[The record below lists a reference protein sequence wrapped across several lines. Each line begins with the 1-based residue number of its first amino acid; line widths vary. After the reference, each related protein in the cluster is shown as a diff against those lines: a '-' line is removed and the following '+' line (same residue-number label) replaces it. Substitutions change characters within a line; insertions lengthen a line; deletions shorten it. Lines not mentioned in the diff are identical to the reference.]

1 MSIATRVVAAFAVA
15 SFSALPAAAQNP
27 YAEMYPMGCALLP
40 NNQLVRDAPQIIG
53 IQDPVPKTLYGPR
66 DLLIINGGTSHN
78 IQVGQRFYV
87 RRYKPAGYREGG
99 DRPILTSG
107 GLRIIAANE
116 GISIGQV
123 ELGCD
128 GIHPG
133 DYLEEAPQS
142 APLDNRAGE
151 SDLDFSSPLRVLYG
165 DNARVNGG
173 KGDLMLAEL
182 GEGAQ
187 PGTRYAVYRDL
198 KVDGVPLAPVG
209 EAEVVS
215 ISESTALVRL
225 TMTKDSVKSGDLLI
239 PHRR

>member
-1 MSIATRVVAAFAVA
+1 MTIATRVVAALAVA

-27 YAEMYPMGCALLP
+27 YVELYPMGCSMLP
-40 NNQLVRDAPQIIG
+40 SNQLLTDTPRILGAQN
-53 IQDPVPKTLYGPR
+53 PVPKTLYGPR
-66 DLLIINGGTSHN
+66 DLLIVSGGTSHN
-78 IQVGQRFYV
+78 IQVGQRFYL
-87 RRYKPAGYREGG
+87 RRYRPSRNPDAGPQ
-99 DRPILTSG
+99 PIITTG

-116 GISIGQV
+116 GMSIGQV

-142 APLDNRAGE
+142 GQLDNRAGE
-151 SDLDFSSPLRVLYG
+151 SDLDFSSPVRVLYG
-165 DNARVNGG
+165 DYARVNGG

-187 PGTRYAVYRDL
+187 PGARYAVYRDL

-215 ISESTALVRL
+215 VSEATALVRL
-225 TMTKDSVKSGDLLI
+225 TVTRDSVRTGDLLI